1 MEVAAIGEVA
11 DLTFVPDPRMQC
23 TTGGITRLFW
33 FLFAGVLLLVLG
45 ASFWFDHK
53 HGRSS
58 SDTDAMDAAVRAQR
72 ARATEIPGWG
82 P

>member
-11 DLTFVPDPRMQC
+11 DLTFVSDPHMQC
-23 TTGGITRLFW
+23 TAGGITMLFW
-33 FLFAGVLLLVLG
+33 FLVAGVLLLVLG

-58 SDTDAMDAAVRAQR
+58 SDTDAMDAVRAQR
-72 ARATEIPGWG
+72 ARATDYLGWG

>member
-1 MEVAAIGEVA
+1 M
-11 DLTFVPDPRMQC
+11 
-23 TTGGITRLFW
+23 LFW
-33 FLFAGVLLLVLG
+33 FVVAGVILLVLG

-72 ARATEIPGWG
+72 TRATDNPGFG